1 MINVINEQVNLVLED
16 LELISD
22 PYQRG
27 MVRTNLINA
36 LGNLVIDSVEAPKGK
51 DAIKNDIPK
60 ENEADAPIKFEAK
73 EEVQEVVEEKVEE
86 KKEEKPK
93 KSTKKTTKK
102 SKEKEEVKE
111 PAPKEVDVDPNTKAN
126 EPIMYT
132 FLDDDNQEQQ
142 IDVTEAYNL
151 IKTEMPEE
159 DKLELA
165 ATITD
170 AAVGPIYATL
180 TNISDGMLKAT
191 LAYQMQQVSLEDI
204 NSFIYDL
211 SEQEYDDVYDFV
223 NDNNIEYVTSAI
235 EEAMEDGEE
244 E

>member
-1 MINVINEQVNLVLED
+1 
-16 LELISD
+16 
-22 PYQRG
+22 
-27 MVRTNLINA
+27 
-36 LGNLVIDSVEAPKGK
+36 
-51 DAIKNDIPK
+51 
-60 ENEADAPIKFEAK
+60 
-73 EEVQEVVEEKVEE
+73 
-86 KKEEKPK
+86 
-93 KSTKKTTKK
+93 
-102 SKEKEEVKE
+102 
-111 PAPKEVDVDPNTKAN
+111 
-126 EPIMYT
+126 MYT
-132 FLDDDNQEQQ
+132 FLDDDNKEQQ

-151 IKTEMPEE
+151 IKTEMSEE
-159 DKLELA
+159 DKLDLA

-211 SEQEYDDVYDFV
+211 SEQEYNDVYEFV
-223 NDNNIEYVTSAI
+223 NDNNIEYVTNAI